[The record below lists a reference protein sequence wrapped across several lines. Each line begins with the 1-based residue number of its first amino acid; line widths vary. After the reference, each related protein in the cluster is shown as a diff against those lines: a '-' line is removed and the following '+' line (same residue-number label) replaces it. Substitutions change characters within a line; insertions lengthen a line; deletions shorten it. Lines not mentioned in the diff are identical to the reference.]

1 MTVLK
6 NSTVFLFPCRYS
18 GSFHLIFNFF
28 IIFACPKNIDIEKG
42 QGKAMNHFEK
52 VFQCFPPSIQCQ
64 INSMDRYTREAIEE
78 VRVYKGKEIQ
88 VFAAGKRLSLSG
100 KIEGNDISNLLNNLM
115 KFSYYAYEDDL
126 AKGFIT
132 IDGGHRV
139 GICGKAVVEK
149 GRVTLIREVSSL
161 NIRYSKEV
169 IGCSD
174 SLTHLLINSDR
185 SLNSMLIVSPPGCG
199 KTTLLRDIGRNISMK
214 GYKVG
219 ICDERS
225 EIAGMYNGCSSY
237 HFGTMVDV
245 LDGCPKAEGMLMM
258 IRAMSPQVIITD
270 EVGKKEDVAAIK
282 ACANSG
288 VRVITSVHGSDVND
302 LKNSEIYETIERKD
316 FQIIVFLTDKP
327 TVGTVREVLRG

>member
-1 MTVLK
+1 
-6 NSTVFLFPCRYS
+6 
-18 GSFHLIFNFF
+18 
-28 IIFACPKNIDIEKG
+28 
-42 QGKAMNHFEK
+42 MNHFEK
-52 VFQCFPPSIQCQ
+52 VFQCFPQNVQRQ
-64 INSMDRYTREAIEE
+64 IDGLDRYTREAIEE
-78 VRVYKGKEIQ
+78 IRVYKGKEIQ
-88 VFAAGKRLSLSG
+88 LFAAGKQLALSG
-100 KIEGNDISNLLNNLM
+100 RVEGNDINNLLNNLM
-115 KFSYYAYEDDL
+115 KFSYYAYEEDL

-139 GICGKAVVEK
+139 GICGKAVVDK
-149 GRVTLIREVSSL
+149 GKVSLIRDISSL

-174 SLTHLLINSDR
+174 SLLPHLVNADR
-185 SLNSMLIVSPPGCG
+185 SLNSALIVSPPGCG
-199 KTTLLRDIGRNISMK
+199 KTTLLRDIGRNISLK

-270 EVGKKEDVAAIK
+270 EIGKKEDVAAIR

-288 VRVITSVHGSDVND
+288 VKVITSVHGSDVND

-316 FQIIVFLTDKP
+316 FNLIVFLSDRP
-327 TVGTVREVLRG
+327 SVGTIREVLRG